1 VNPRVAPAL
10 AACAILSVICALLA
24 SPPPARAGVEEFST
38 FGVEVQ
44 ERDDESFLD
53 HILARPPIT
62 WRDEWEHAPL
72 ALRSAQG
79 CLTSGGWFNET
90 DLKVRTQIGK
100 RAWFGLALRQ
110 YENDR
115 VHYDYTEFSFHAPTP
130 IGTFGWMFRPSSDK
144 SSQDMALMWDVGAD
158 TSAFQLHAVF
168 GLEDVFNNFWEFRQ
182 VATGGRS
189 EPYLRHP
196 WEPGLRMVVR
206 RPGLRAEI
214 GGRYLTPSTKRLVVS
229 FADPSLDDIE
239 TLWGTLGWA
248 ALEARALGVDWE
260 ARTTNHQAGSTAHP
274 IALPEPD
281 GRDFR
286 RQWSVE
292 VAARRRLSAAWT
304 TEARWHYQA
313 RTQVH
318 GAPVAPPRFEALD
331 RALQLETVWTR
342 SPSLGFRLGALHD
355 RISVQNSGVT
365 APFSFGS
372 RTESRAYLGVMM
384 RFGGVSLQIV
394 EGIELDREPYDVWAV
409 HDKGFVQLQAVF

>member
-1 VNPRVAPAL
+1 MSPRVAPAL
-10 AACAILSVICALLA
+10 AACAILAVLA
-24 SPPPARAGVEEFST
+24 GARPVRAGVEEFST
-38 FGVEVQ
+38 FGVEEQ
-44 ERDDESFLD
+44 ERDDESLID
-53 HILARPPIT
+53 HLLARQPRE

-90 DLKVRTQIGK
+90 DLKLRTLIGK

-115 VHYDYTEFSFHAPTP
+115 VHYDYTEFSFHVPTRF
-130 IGTFGWMFRPSSDK
+130 GTAGWMFRPSSDK
-144 SSQDMALMWDVGAD
+144 SKQDMALMWDVGTD

-182 VATGGRS
+182 VVTGGRS

-206 RPGLRAEI
+206 RPGLRAEV
-214 GGRYLTPSTKRLVVS
+214 GGRYLTPSTKRLIVS
-229 FADPSLDDIE
+229 FADPNLDNVA

-248 ALEARALGVDWE
+248 TIEARAFGLEWE
-260 ARTTNHQAGSTAHP
+260 AGAANHQAASTLHP
-274 IALPEPD
+274 IALPDPD
-281 GRDFR
+281 NRDFR
-286 RQWSVE
+286 RQWSTE
-292 VAARRRLSAAWT
+292 LAARRRLAPGFT
-304 TEARWHYQA
+304 LEGRWLYQA

-318 GAPVAPPRFEALD
+318 GPPVAPPRFEAVD
-331 RALQLETVWTR
+331 RVLQVETVWTR
-342 SPSLGFRLGALHD
+342 SASLAFRLGGLYD
-355 RISVQNSGVT
+355 RIGVQNSAVT

-372 RTESRAYLGVMM
+372 RTESRAYVAIMM
-384 RFGGVSLQIV
+384 RFGGVRLQIV
-394 EGIELDREPYDVWAV
+394 EGIELDPEPYDVWAL